1 MSSEIVGIALIVAVA
16 FIAKVIH
23 ATIGM
28 GFGIMMTFVFLFLG
42 YDPTEVVTSIL
53 VAQTTGQILAA
64 FFHQRFKNVNFSKGS
79 RELKITLVIIV
90 LSLIGAVIG
99 PLIQVNVPKF
109 YMRLFTSSVIVALG
123 VFMLIKLKSSSSFSW
138 SKLGVMGF
146 SAGFLKGLTGCGY
159 GPVLT
164 AGQIIIGVEGKSA
177 IGITMLSGPL
187 MFLTSIITYMLANAS
202 INWYLSLYITIAVAL
217 ATPLAA
223 FFLKRIR
230 SDQLKFMLSISTII
244 MGILITVRTFF

>member
-1 MSSEIVGIALIVAVA
+1 MSSEIVGIALIVVVA

-28 GFGIMMTFVFLFLG
+28 GFGIMMTFIFLFLG

-164 AGQIIIGVEGKSA
+164 AGQIIIGIEGKSA

-187 MFLTSIITYMLANAS
+187 MFLTSIITYKS
-202 INWYLSLYITIAVAL
+202 
-217 ATPLAA
+217 
-223 FFLKRIR
+223 F
-230 SDQLKFMLSISTII
+230 
-244 MGILITVRTFF
+244 